1 MRAFLEEPS
10 SGRFR
15 ISDDSLPVVEEQ
27 LIPIGNLTSSSEFHK
42 DHMIVQGLQ
51 HDDESEVFKY
61 KVDFSHFRV
70 SQYSNDIL
78 TLIVN
83 PVDSLYFENGNS
95 ESLVDDSTSCF

>member
-1 MRAFLEEPS
+1 M
-10 SGRFR
+10 
-15 ISDDSLPVVEEQ
+15 VEEQ